1 MTTVVERTDRRSAM
15 SVRPLHR
22 DPVAW
27 LIALLVWFS
36 CAWFGSWEFNPNNA
50 VRMFATL
57 SLVEQGDATIDEFAP
72 LTIDKAQF
80 GSHYYSD
87 KAPGMTVLGIPAVAL
102 ADRVSGQRAGDF
114 IPGFENREFN
124 RFLKIRIRLV
134 VVTICAVLSALA
146 AMLLYDLVRRTT
158 GDSEAGVVA
167 ALAYGLGTTVW
178 GWSTTIFGHAP
189 VAALLLIAT
198 WGVSRGTGP
207 ERSRRHAVVA
217 GLALGWAVLIE
228 HSALIAGLPVAGF
241 ALWRL
246 RALPRSAAVRTV
258 VVALVVGASALVVL
272 LAYNLLAF
280 GTVFR
285 LGYSGVTDFAGMQ
298 EGLFGLTYPKP
309 YVLFELILGERRGI
323 IWVAPILIVAPF
335 GLAMLVRNAAT
346 RDIGWLA
353 VAGAVVPFL
362 INASYYYWDG
372 GNATGPRH
380 ALPAVGFLCIGI
392 GAFWARA
399 TRWSRIAVGALL
411 AGSVTLNMAIAS
423 AEITAPQDE
432 PRALAVAVF
441 RERFDPGYLRTV
453 ADEWLGYTPWQG
465 LAIWAIVA
473 GLLTIALAF
482 AVRRRPTPPPA
493 PAPAVR

>member
-1 MTTVVERTDRRSAM
+1 MTAVAERADRRSATP
-15 SVRPLHR
+15 VLPLLR

-27 LIALLVWFS
+27 LTALLVWFS

-72 LTIDKAQF
+72 LTIDKARF
-80 GSHYYSD
+80 GDHYYSD
-87 KAPGMTVLGIPAVAL
+87 KAPGMTVLGIPAVVL
-102 ADRVSGQRAGDF
+102 ADRLSGQRASDS
-114 IPGFENREFN
+114 IPGFENRDFN
-124 RFLKIRIRLV
+124 LFLKIRIRLV
-134 VVTICAVLSALA
+134 AASICAVLSALA
-146 AMLLYDLVRRTT
+146 AMLLYDLVRRIT
-158 GDSEAGVVA
+158 GDGEAGAVA
-167 ALAYGLGTTVW
+167 AVAYGLGTTVW

-198 WGVSRGTGP
+198 WAVWRGTGP
-207 ERSRRHAVVA
+207 ERAGRHAVVA

-246 RALPRSAAVRTV
+246 RDLPRGAAVRTV
-258 VVALVVGASALVVL
+258 ATTLAAGSTALVVL
-272 LAYNLLAF
+272 LAYNLIAF
-280 GTVFR
+280 GTPFR

-323 IWVAPILIVAPF
+323 LWVAPILIVAPF
-335 GLAMLVRNAAT
+335 GLAMLVRDRAT
-346 RDIGWLA
+346 RAVGWLA

-362 INASYYYWDG
+362 INASYFYWDG

-392 GAFWARA
+392 GMFWARA
-399 TRWSRIAVGALL
+399 TQWSRVAVAALL

-423 AEITAPQDE
+423 AEITAPQGE
-432 PRALAVAVF
+432 PRALAVGVF
-441 RERFDPGYLRTV
+441 AARFDPGYLRTV
-453 ADEWLGYTPWQG
+453 ADEWWGYTPWQG
-465 LAIWAIVA
+465 LAMWAVVA
-473 GLLTIALAF
+473 AVLTVALAGT
-482 AVRRRPTPPPA
+482 VRRVKERS
-493 PAPAVR
+493 

>member
-1 MTTVVERTDRRSAM
+1 MTGVTGEGAAGRRL
-15 SVRPLHR
+15 RR

-27 LIALLVWFS
+27 AILILVWFS

-57 SLVEQGDATIDEFAP
+57 SLVEDHDATIDEFAH
-72 LTIDKAQF
+72 LTIDKAHF
-80 GSHYYSD
+80 GEHYYSD
-87 KAPGMTVLGIPAVAL
+87 KAPGMTVLGMPAVAI
-102 ADRVSGQRAGDF
+102 ADAVSGQSAHDF
-114 IPGFENREFN
+114 VPGFENREFN

-134 VVTICAVLSALA
+134 AVTVCALLTALA
-146 AMLLYDLVRRTT
+146 AMLLYDLVRGVT
-158 GDSEAGVVA
+158 GNGEAGAVA
-167 ALAYGLGTTVW
+167 AMAFGLGTTMW
-178 GWSTTIFGHAP
+178 GWSTTMFGHAP
-189 VAALLLIAT
+189 VAALLMVAT
-198 WGVSRGTGP
+198 WGVWRGTGP
-207 ERSRRHAVVA
+207 GRSRAHAVVA

-246 RALPRSAAVRTV
+246 RDLPRADAGRTIGIAVAAGAT
-258 VVALVVGASALVVL
+258 ALMVLVG
-272 LAYNLLAF
+272 YNLMAF

-309 YVLFELILGERRGI
+309 RVLFELIFGERRGML
-323 IWVAPILIVAPF
+323 WVAPILIVAPF
-335 GLAMLVRNAAT
+335 GLAMLVRAPAT
-346 RDIGWLA
+346 KAIGWLG

-380 ALPAVGFLCIGI
+380 ALPAVGFLCVGI
-392 GAFWARA
+392 GMFWAQA
-399 TRWSRIAVGALL
+399 GRWSRMAVAALL
-411 AGSVTLNMAIAS
+411 AGSVVLNMAIAS

-441 RERFDPGYLRTV
+441 AARFDPGYLRTV
-453 ADEWLGYTPWQG
+453 ADEWLGFTPWQG
-465 LAIWAIVA
+465 LAIWAVVA
-473 GLLTIALAF
+473 GVLTVGLAVL
-482 AVRRRPTPPPA
+482 VRRVKVEGR
-493 PAPAVR
+493 

>member
-1 MTTVVERTDRRSAM
+1 MPTSP
-15 SVRPLHR
+15 PLRR

-27 LIALLVWFS
+27 VILILVWFS

-57 SLVEQGDATIDEFAP
+57 SLVEEGDATIDEYAA
-72 LTIDKAQF
+72 LTIDKAHF
-80 GSHYYSD
+80 GDHYYSD
-87 KAPGMTVLGIPAVAL
+87 KAPGITVLGIPAVMV
-102 ADRVSGQRAGDF
+102 ADAVSGQRASDF
-114 IPGFENREFN
+114 VPGFENREFN

-134 VVTICAVLSALA
+134 AITICAVLSALA
-146 AMLLYDLVRRTT
+146 AMLLYDLVRRVT
-158 GDSEAGVVA
+158 GDVEAGAVA
-167 ALAYGLGTTVW
+167 ALSYGLGTTVW

-189 VAALLLIAT
+189 VAALLVIAS
-198 WGVSRGTGP
+198 WAVWRGTGP
-207 ERSRRHAVVA
+207 GRSWFHAVVA

-228 HSALIAGLPVAGF
+228 HSALIAGLPVAGY

-246 RALPRSAAVRTV
+246 RSLPRGEAVRTV
-258 VVALVVGASALVVL
+258 VVSLAVGMSALVVL
-272 LAYNLLAF
+272 VGYNLLAF

-298 EGLFGLTYPKP
+298 EGFFGLTYPKP
-309 YVLFELILGERRGI
+309 YVLYELTFGERRGI
-323 IWVAPILIVAPF
+323 LWVAPILIVAPF
-335 GLAMLVRNAAT
+335 GIAMLVRNPAT
-346 RDIGWLA
+346 RAIGWLA

-392 GAFWARA
+392 GAFWAQA
-399 TRWSRIAVGALL
+399 TRWSRAAVAALL
-411 AGSVTLNMAIAS
+411 AGSVVLNMAIAS
-423 AEITAPQDE
+423 AEITAPGGE

-453 ADEWLGYTPWQG
+453 PDEWFGYTPWQG
-465 LAIWAIVA
+465 LAIWAAVAAVLTVALA
-473 GLLTIALAF
+473 GL
-482 AVRRRPTPPPA
+482 VRRAKVKER
-493 PAPAVR
+493 

>member
-1 MTTVVERTDRRSAM
+1 MTGAAERVDRPDTVPVVQLR
-15 SVRPLHR
+15 R

-80 GSHYYSD
+80 GEHYYSD

-102 ADRVSGQRAGDF
+102 ADRASGQRADTF
-114 IPGFENREFN
+114 VPAFENSAFN
-124 RFLKIRIRLV
+124 RFLKVRIRLV
-134 VVTICAVLSALA
+134 AATICAVLSALA
-146 AMLLYDLVRRTT
+146 AMLLYDLVRRIS
-158 GDSEAGVVA
+158 GDIEAGAVA

-189 VAALLLIAT
+189 VAALLLIAS
-198 WGVSRGTGP
+198 WAVWRGTGP
-207 ERSRRHAVVA
+207 ARSRGHAVIA

-246 RALPRSAAVRTV
+246 RDLPRATAIRTV
-258 VVALVVGASALVVL
+258 VVALAAGASALVVL
-272 LAYNLLAF
+272 LAYNLIAF

-285 LGYSGVTDFAGMQ
+285 LGYSGVAGFAGMQ

-309 YVLFELILGERRGI
+309 YVLFELVFGERRGMV
-323 IWVAPILIVAPF
+323 WVAPILIVAPF
-335 GLAMLVRNAAT
+335 GLAMLVRDRAT
-346 RDIGWLA
+346 RDLGWLA
-353 VAGAVVPFL
+353 IAGAVVPFL

-392 GAFWARA
+392 GAFWART
-399 TRWSRIAVGALL
+399 TRWSRVAVGALL

-432 PRALAVAVF
+432 PRALLKSVF
-441 RERFDPGYLRTV
+441 AARFDPGYLRTV
-453 ADEWLGYTPWQG
+453 ADEWFGYTPWQG
-465 LAIWAIVA
+465 LAIWALVA
-473 GLLTIALAF
+473 GLLTVALAVLVGR
-482 AVRRRPTPPPA
+482 AKAEGR
-493 PAPAVR
+493 

>member
-1 MTTVVERTDRRSAM
+1 MPTSP
-15 SVRPLHR
+15 PLRR

-27 LIALLVWFS
+27 VILILVWFS

-57 SLVEQGDATIDEFAP
+57 SLVEDGDATIDEYAA
-72 LTIDKAQF
+72 LTIDKAHF
-80 GSHYYSD
+80 GDHYYSD
-87 KAPGMTVLGIPAVAL
+87 KAQGILVLGIPAVAL
-102 ADRVSGQRAGDF
+102 ADAVSGQSAHDF
-114 IPGFENREFN
+114 VPGFENREFN

-134 VVTICAVLSALA
+134 ALTVCALLTALA
-146 AMLLYDLVRRTT
+146 AMLLYDLVRGVT
-158 GDSEAGVVA
+158 GDGEAGSVA
-167 ALAYGLGTTVW
+167 ALSYGLGTTVW

-189 VAALLLIAT
+189 VAALLVIAT
-198 WGVSRGTGP
+198 WAVWRGTGP
-207 ERSRRHAVVA
+207 GRSRIHVVVA

-246 RALPRSAAVRTV
+246 RELPRAAAVRTV
-258 VVALVVGASALVVL
+258 LIALATGASALVVL
-272 LAYNLLAF
+272 VGYNLLAF

-309 YVLFELILGERRGI
+309 YVLYELILGERRGML
-323 IWVAPILIVAPF
+323 WVAPILIVAPF
-335 GLAMLVRNAAT
+335 GLRMLLRDPAT
-346 RDIGWLA
+346 RVIGWLA
-353 VAGAVVPFL
+353 VAGAAVPFL

-392 GAFWARA
+392 GAFWAQA
-399 TRWSRIAVGALL
+399 TRWSRMAVAALL
-411 AGSVTLNMAIAS
+411 AGSITLNMAIAS
-423 AEITAPQDE
+423 AEITAPADQ

-441 RERFDPGYLRTV
+441 RDRFDPGYLRTV

-465 LAIWAIVA
+465 LAIWAVVA
-473 GLLTIALAF
+473 GVLTVALAGL
-482 AVRRRPTPPPA
+482 VRRNTVSSSPRT
-493 PAPAVR
+493 

>member
-1 MTTVVERTDRRSAM
+1 MPTSP
-15 SVRPLHR
+15 PLRR

-27 LIALLVWFS
+27 MILILVWFS

-57 SLVEQGDATIDEFAP
+57 SLVEEGDATIDEYAA
-72 LTIDKAQF
+72 LTIDKAHF
-80 GSHYYSD
+80 GDHYYSD
-87 KAPGMTVLGIPAVAL
+87 KAPGITVLGIPAVMV
-102 ADRVSGQRAGDF
+102 ADAVSGQRASDF
-114 IPGFENREFN
+114 VPGFENREFN

-134 VVTICAVLSALA
+134 AITICAVLSALA
-146 AMLLYDLVRRTT
+146 AMLLYDLVRRVT
-158 GDSEAGVVA
+158 GDVEAGAVA
-167 ALAYGLGTTVW
+167 ALSYGLGTTVW

-189 VAALLLIAT
+189 VAALLVIAS
-198 WGVSRGTGP
+198 WAVWRGTGP
-207 ERSRRHAVVA
+207 GRSWFHAVVA

-228 HSALIAGLPVAGF
+228 HSALIAGLPVAGY

-246 RALPRSAAVRTV
+246 RSLPRGEAVRTV
-258 VVALVVGASALVVL
+258 VVALAVGASALVVL
-272 LAYNLLAF
+272 VGYNLIAF

-298 EGLFGLTYPKP
+298 EGFFGLTYPKP
-309 YVLFELILGERRGI
+309 YVLYELTFGERRGI
-323 IWVAPILIVAPF
+323 LWVAPILIVAPF
-335 GLAMLVRNAAT
+335 GIAMLVRNPAT
-346 RDIGWLA
+346 RAIGWLA

-392 GAFWARA
+392 GAFWAQA
-399 TRWSRIAVGALL
+399 TRWSRTAVAVLL
-411 AGSVTLNMAIAS
+411 AGSVVLNMAIAS
-423 AEITAPQDE
+423 AEITAPGGE

-453 ADEWLGYTPWQG
+453 ADEWFGYTPWQG
-465 LAIWAIVA
+465 LAIWAAVA
-473 GLLTIALAF
+473 GVLTVALAGL
-482 AVRRRPTPPPA
+482 VRRAKVKER
-493 PAPAVR
+493 

>member
-1 MTTVVERTDRRSAM
+1 MTASVVS
-15 SVRPLHR
+15 LHR

-87 KAPGMTVLGIPAVAL
+87 KAPGMTVLGIPAVAI
-102 ADRVSGQRAGDF
+102 ADRLSGQRADDF

-134 VVTICAVLSALA
+134 AVTICAVLSALA
-146 AMLLYDLVRRTT
+146 AMLLYDLVRRIT
-158 GDSEAGVVA
+158 GDMEAGAVA
-167 ALAYGLGTTVW
+167 ALSYGLGTTIW

-189 VAALLLIAT
+189 VAALLVIAT
-198 WGVSRGTGP
+198 WGVWCGTGP
-207 ERSRRHAVVA
+207 ERSRRHAVFA

-246 RALPRSAAVRTV
+246 RALPRAAAMRTV
-258 VVALVVGASALVVL
+258 AVALTAGASALVVL
-272 LAYNLLAF
+272 IAYNLLAF

-309 YVLFELILGERRGI
+309 YVLFELILGERRGML
-323 IWVAPILIVAPF
+323 WVAPILIVAPF
-335 GLAMLVRNAAT
+335 GLAMLVRDPAT

-392 GAFWARA
+392 GVFWARA

-432 PRALAVAVF
+432 PRALGVAVL

-465 LAIWAIVA
+465 LAIWALVA
-473 GLLTIALAF
+473 GVLTVALA
-482 AVRRRPTPPPA
+482 VLVGRVKRRN
-493 PAPAVR
+493 

>member
-1 MTTVVERTDRRSAM
+1 MTVAVERADRRGGA
-15 SVRPLHR
+15 SVVPLRR
-22 DPVAW
+22 DSVAW

-57 SLVEQGDATIDEFAP
+57 SLVEQGDATIDEFAA
-72 LTIDKAQF
+72 LTIDKAHF
-80 GSHYYSD
+80 GDHYYSD
-87 KAPGMTVLGIPAVAL
+87 KAPGMTVLGIPAVAV
-102 ADRVSGQRAGDF
+102 ADRVSGQRADDF
-114 IPGFENREFN
+114 VPGFENRAFN

-134 VVTICAVLSALA
+134 AVTICAVLSALA
-146 AMLLYDLVRRTT
+146 AMLLYDLVRRLT
-158 GDSEAGVVA
+158 GDGEAGAVA

-189 VAALLLIAT
+189 VAALMVVAT
-198 WGVSRGTGP
+198 WAVWRGTGP
-207 ERSRRHAVVA
+207 ERTWFHAIVA

-241 ALWRL
+241 ALWRV
-246 RALPRSAAVRTV
+246 RALSRGAAVRTV
-258 VVALVVGASALVVL
+258 VVALAAGASALLVL

-280 GTVFR
+280 GTMFR

-309 YVLFELILGERRGI
+309 YVLFELIFGERRGML
-323 IWVAPILIVAPF
+323 WVAPILIVAPF
-335 GLAMLVRNAAT
+335 GLALLVRDAAT
-346 RDIGWLA
+346 RAIGWLC

-392 GAFWARA
+392 GVFWARA
-399 TRWSRIAVGALL
+399 TRWSRIAVAALL
-411 AGSVTLNMAIAS
+411 AGSAVLNMAIAS
-423 AEITAPQDE
+423 AEITAPQSE

-441 RERFDPGYLRTV
+441 AARFDPGYLRTV
-453 ADEWLGYTPWQG
+453 ADEWFGYTPWQG
-465 LAIWAIVA
+465 LAIWAGVA
-473 GLLTIALAF
+473 GVLTVALAVS
-482 AVRRRPTPPPA
+482 VRPAKGRR
-493 PAPAVR
+493 

>member
-1 MTTVVERTDRRSAM
+1 MPTSP
-15 SVRPLHR
+15 PLRR

-27 LIALLVWFS
+27 VILILVWFS

-57 SLVEQGDATIDEFAP
+57 SLVEEGDATIDEYAA
-72 LTIDKAQF
+72 LTIDKAHF
-80 GSHYYSD
+80 GDHYYSD
-87 KAPGMTVLGIPAVAL
+87 KAPGITVLGIPAVMVAN
-102 ADRVSGQRAGDF
+102 AVSGQRASDF
-114 IPGFENREFN
+114 VPGFENREFN

-134 VVTICAVLSALA
+134 AITICAVLSALA
-146 AMLLYDLVRRTT
+146 AMLLYDLVRRVTR
-158 GDSEAGVVA
+158 DVEAGAVA
-167 ALAYGLGTTVW
+167 ALSYGLGTTVW

-189 VAALLLIAT
+189 VAALLVIAS
-198 WGVSRGTGP
+198 WAVWRGTGP
-207 ERSRRHAVVA
+207 GRSWFHAVVA

-228 HSALIAGLPVAGF
+228 HSALIAGLPVAGY

-246 RALPRSAAVRTV
+246 RSLPRGEAVRTV
-258 VVALVVGASALVVL
+258 VVALAVGASALVVL
-272 LAYNLLAF
+272 VGYNLIAF

-298 EGLFGLTYPKP
+298 EGFFGLTYPKP
-309 YVLFELILGERRGI
+309 YVLYELTFGERRGI
-323 IWVAPILIVAPF
+323 LWVAPILIVAPF
-335 GLAMLVRNAAT
+335 GIAMLVRDPAT
-346 RDIGWLA
+346 RAIGWLA

-392 GAFWARA
+392 GAFWAQA
-399 TRWSRIAVGALL
+399 TRWSRTAVAVLL
-411 AGSVTLNMAIAS
+411 AGSVVLNMAIAS
-423 AEITAPQDE
+423 AEITAPGGE

-453 ADEWLGYTPWQG
+453 ADEWFGYTPWQG
-465 LAIWAIVA
+465 LAIWAAVA
-473 GLLTIALAF
+473 GVLTVALAGL
-482 AVRRRPTPPPA
+482 VRRAKVKER
-493 PAPAVR
+493 

>member
-1 MTTVVERTDRRSAM
+1 MPTAP
-15 SVRPLHR
+15 PLRR

-27 LIALLVWFS
+27 VILILVWFS

-57 SLVEQGDATIDEFAP
+57 SLVEDHDATIDEYAA

-80 GSHYYSD
+80 GDHYYSD
-87 KAPGMTVLGIPAVAL
+87 KAPGITVLGIPAVMV
-102 ADRVSGQRAGDF
+102 ADAMSGQTARDF
-114 IPGFENREFN
+114 VPGFENREFN
-124 RFLKIRIRLV
+124 RFLKLRIRLV
-134 VVTICAVLSALA
+134 AITICAVLSALA
-146 AMLLYDLVRRTT
+146 AMLLYDLVRGVT
-158 GDSEAGVVA
+158 GNGEAGAVA
-167 ALAYGLGTTVW
+167 AIAYGLGTTVW

-189 VAALLLIAT
+189 VAALLVIAS
-198 WGVSRGTGP
+198 WAVWRGTGP
-207 ERSRRHAVVA
+207 GRSWLHAIVA

-228 HSALIAGLPVAGF
+228 HSALIAGLPVAGY

-246 RALPRSAAVRTV
+246 RALPRGEAVRTV
-258 VVALVVGASALVVL
+258 VVALAVGASALVVL
-272 LAYNLLAF
+272 VGYNLIAF

-298 EGLFGLTYPKP
+298 EGFFGLTYPKP
-309 YVLFELILGERRGI
+309 YVLYELTFGERRGML
-323 IWVAPILIVAPF
+323 WVAPILIVAPF
-335 GLAMLVRNAAT
+335 GIATLLRDPAT
-346 RDIGWLA
+346 RAIGWLA
-353 VAGAVVPFL
+353 LAGAVVPFL

-399 TRWSRIAVGALL
+399 TRWSRAAVAVLL

-423 AEITAPQDE
+423 AEITAPGGE

-441 RERFDPGYLRTV
+441 RDRFDPGYLRTV
-453 ADEWLGYTPWQG
+453 ADEWFGYTPWQG
-465 LAIWAIVA
+465 LAIWAVVA
-473 GLLTIALAF
+473 GLLGIALAVL
-482 AVRRRPTPPPA
+482 VRRGSALSSPRA
-493 PAPAVR
+493 

>member
-1 MTTVVERTDRRSAM
+1 MTAADRADRSVV
-15 SVRPLHR
+15 PLRR

-27 LIALLVWFS
+27 LILLLVWFS

-87 KAPGMTVLGIPAVAL
+87 KAPGMTVLGIPAVAI
-102 ADRVSGQRAGDF
+102 ADRLSGQRADDF
-114 IPGFENREFN
+114 VPGFENREFN

-134 VVTICAVLSALA
+134 AVTICAVLSALA
-146 AMLLYDLVRRTT
+146 AMLLYDLVRRAT
-158 GDSEAGVVA
+158 GDGEAGAVA
-167 ALAYGLGTTVW
+167 ALAYGLGTTIW

-189 VAALLLIAT
+189 VAALLLIAA
-198 WGVSRGTGP
+198 WAVWRGTGA
-207 ERSRRHAVVA
+207 ERSPGHAVVA

-246 RALPRSAAVRTV
+246 RTVARGEAVRTV
-258 VVALVVGASALVVL
+258 AIALAAGASALVVL
-272 LAYNLLAF
+272 LAYNLIAF

-309 YVLFELILGERRGI
+309 YVLYELILGERRGML
-323 IWVAPILIVAPF
+323 WVAPILIVAPF
-335 GLAMLVRNAAT
+335 GLAMLVRDRAT
-346 RDIGWLA
+346 RDLGWLA

-399 TRWSRIAVGALL
+399 TRWSRVAVTALL
-411 AGSVTLNMAIAS
+411 AGSVVLNMAIAS

-441 RERFDPGYLRTV
+441 AARFDPGYLRTV

-465 LAIWAIVA
+465 LAIWAVVA
-473 GLLTIALAF
+473 GLLTVALAGS
-482 AVRRRPTPPPA
+482 VRRATAEGR
-493 PAPAVR
+493 

>member
-1 MTTVVERTDRRSAM
+1 MPTAP
-15 SVRPLHR
+15 PLRR

-27 LIALLVWFS
+27 AILILVWFS

-57 SLVEQGDATIDEFAP
+57 SLVDDGDATIDEYAA
-72 LTIDKAQF
+72 LTIDKAHF
-80 GSHYYSD
+80 GDHYYSD
-87 KAPGMTVLGIPAVAL
+87 KAPGITVLGIPAVLL
-102 ADRVSGQRAGDF
+102 ADAVSGQRARDF
-114 IPGFENREFN
+114 VPGFENREFN

-134 VVTICAVLSALA
+134 AITICAVLSALA
-146 AMLLYDLVRRTT
+146 AMLLYDLVRGITA
-158 GDSEAGVVA
+158 DVEAGAVA
-167 ALAYGLGTTVW
+167 ALSYGLGTTVW

-189 VAALLLIAT
+189 VAALLVIAT
-198 WGVSRGTGP
+198 WAVWRGTGP
-207 ERSRRHAVVA
+207 GRSWCHAVMA

-228 HSALIAGLPVAGF
+228 HSALIAGLPVAGY

-246 RALPRSAAVRTV
+246 RSLPRAEAVRTV
-258 VVALVVGASALVVL
+258 VIAAAVGTSALVVL
-272 LAYNLLAF
+272 VGYNLIAF

-298 EGLFGLTYPKP
+298 EGFFGLTYPKP
-309 YVLFELILGERRGI
+309 YVLYELIVGERRGVL
-323 IWVAPILIVAPF
+323 WVAPILIVAPF
-335 GLAMLVRNAAT
+335 GIAALVRDPAT
-346 RDIGWLA
+346 RAVGWLA
-353 VAGAVVPFL
+353 VAGAAVPFL

-392 GAFWARA
+392 GAFWAQA
-399 TRWSRIAVGALL
+399 TRWSRAAVGVLL
-411 AGSVTLNMAIAS
+411 AGSVVLNMAIAS
-423 AEITAPQDE
+423 AEITAPGGE

-465 LAIWAIVA
+465 LAIWALVA
-473 GLLTIALAF
+473 GVLTAALAVL
-482 AVRRRPTPPPA
+482 VRRARIEA
-493 PAPAVR
+493 R

>member
-1 MTTVVERTDRRSAM
+1 MPTSP
-15 SVRPLHR
+15 PLRR

-27 LIALLVWFS
+27 MILILVWFS

-57 SLVEQGDATIDEFAP
+57 SLVEEGDATIDEYAA
-72 LTIDKAQF
+72 LTIDKAHF
-80 GSHYYSD
+80 GDHYYSD
-87 KAPGMTVLGIPAVAL
+87 KAPGITVLGIPAVMV
-102 ADRVSGQRAGDF
+102 ADAVSGQRASDF
-114 IPGFENREFN
+114 VPGFENREFN

-134 VVTICAVLSALA
+134 AITICAVLSALA
-146 AMLLYDLVRRTT
+146 AMLLYDLVRRVT
-158 GDSEAGVVA
+158 GDVEAGAVA
-167 ALAYGLGTTVW
+167 ALSYGLGTTVW

-189 VAALLLIAT
+189 VAALLVIAS
-198 WGVSRGTGP
+198 WAVGRGTGP
-207 ERSRRHAVVA
+207 GRSWFHAVVA

-228 HSALIAGLPVAGF
+228 HSALIAGLPVAGY

-246 RALPRSAAVRTV
+246 RSLPRGEAVRTV
-258 VVALVVGASALVVL
+258 VVALAFGASALVVL
-272 LAYNLLAF
+272 VGYNLIAF

-298 EGLFGLTYPKP
+298 EGFFGLTYPKP
-309 YVLFELILGERRGI
+309 YVLYELTFGERRGI
-323 IWVAPILIVAPF
+323 LWVAPILIVAPF
-335 GLAMLVRNAAT
+335 GIAMLVRDPAT
-346 RDIGWLA
+346 RAIGWLA

-392 GAFWARA
+392 GAFWAQA
-399 TRWSRIAVGALL
+399 TRWSRAAVAALL
-411 AGSVTLNMAIAS
+411 AGSVVLNMAIAS
-423 AEITAPQDE
+423 AEITAPGGE

-453 ADEWLGYTPWQG
+453 ADEWFGYTPWQG
-465 LAIWAIVA
+465 LAIWAAVA
-473 GLLTIALAF
+473 GVLTVTLAGL
-482 AVRRRPTPPPA
+482 VRRAKVKER
-493 PAPAVR
+493 

>member
-1 MTTVVERTDRRSAM
+1 MTGAAERVDRPDAVPVV
-15 SVRPLHR
+15 PLRR

-27 LIALLVWFS
+27 LILILVWFS

-80 GSHYYSD
+80 GTHYYSD
-87 KAPGMTVLGIPAVAL
+87 KAPGMTVLGIPAVVL
-102 ADRVSGQRAGDF
+102 ADRISGQRADAF
-114 IPGFENREFN
+114 IPAFENAAFN

-134 VVTICAVLSALA
+134 AVTICAVLSALA
-146 AMLLYDLVRRTT
+146 AMLLYDFVRRIT
-158 GDSEAGVVA
+158 GDIEAGAVA

-189 VAALLLIAT
+189 VAALLLIAS
-198 WGVSRGTGP
+198 WAVWRGTGP
-207 ERSRRHAVVA
+207 ARSRGHAVVA

-246 RALPRSAAVRTV
+246 RDLPRATAIGTAAV
-258 VVALVVGASALVVL
+258 ALAAGASALVVL
-272 LAYNLLAF
+272 LAYNLIAF

-285 LGYSGVTDFAGMQ
+285 LGYSGVTDFSGMQ
-298 EGLFGLTYPKP
+298 QGLFGLTYPKP
-309 YVLFELILGERRGI
+309 YVLFELIFGERRGML
-323 IWVAPILIVAPF
+323 WVAPILIVAPF
-335 GLAMLVRNAAT
+335 GLAMLVRDRAT
-346 RDIGWLA
+346 RDLGWLA

-392 GAFWARA
+392 GAFWART
-399 TRWSRIAVGALL
+399 TRWSRVAVGALL

-432 PRALAVAVF
+432 PRALAKSVF
-441 RERFDPGYLRTV
+441 AARFDPGYLRTV
-453 ADEWLGYTPWQG
+453 ADEWFGYTPWQG
-465 LAIWAIVA
+465 LAIWALVA
-473 GLLTIALAF
+473 GLLTVALAVLVGR
-482 AVRRRPTPPPA
+482 ARVRR
-493 PAPAVR
+493 

>member
-1 MTTVVERTDRRSAM
+1 MTASVVS
-15 SVRPLHR
+15 LHR

-57 SLVEQGDATIDEFAP
+57 SLVEHRDATIDEFAP

-80 GSHYYSD
+80 GDHYYSD
-87 KAPGMTVLGIPAVAL
+87 KAPGMSVLSIPAVVL
-102 ADRVSGQRAGDF
+102 ADRVSGQRADDF
-114 IPGFENREFN
+114 IPGFENRDFN

-134 VVTICAVLSALA
+134 AVTICAVLSALA
-146 AMLLYDLVRRTT
+146 AMLLYDLVRRVT
-158 GDSEAGVVA
+158 GDVEAGAVA

-189 VAALLLIAT
+189 VAALLVIAT
-198 WGVSRGTGP
+198 WAVWRGTGP
-207 ERSRRHAVVA
+207 ERSRRDAVVA

-246 RALPRSAAVRTV
+246 RALPRADAVRTV
-258 VVALVVGASALVVL
+258 VVALVSGTSALVVL

-309 YVLFELILGERRGI
+309 YVLYELILGERRGML
-323 IWVAPILIVAPF
+323 WVAPILIVAPF
-335 GLAMLVRNAAT
+335 GLAMLVRDPAT
-346 RDIGWLA
+346 RAVGWLA

-399 TRWSRIAVGALL
+399 TRWSRIAVAALL

-423 AEITAPQDE
+423 AEITAPQNE

-453 ADEWLGYTPWQG
+453 ADEWLSYTPWQG
-465 LAIWAIVA
+465 LAIWAFIA
-473 GLLTIALAF
+473 GVLTVALAVS
-482 AVRRRPTPPPA
+482 VRQARAEGR
-493 PAPAVR
+493 